1 MRSESHL
8 LLFKILLFAHTKKTI
23 ILLLCETPMK
33 IDAESRL
40 KKANYAEE
48 DQLRMR
54 GVRAKLR

>member
-1 MRSESHL
+1 
-8 LLFKILLFAHTKKTI
+8 
-23 ILLLCETPMK
+23 MK

-54 GVRAKLR
+54 GVRAKLRWRRPVVRKIMLAHNRVILVDR